1 MHATCTY
8 TTTRTD
14 HVLSATRVAATG
26 ADRSHGQL
34 IILGYREFIVQ
45 GTAWHPRGKLNDRLV
60 LKTRAE
66 PNGLKFT
73 PGSAPVLPDEP
84 PADVTSA
91 TGTTVTSGSGGVSG
105 AVAEPAE
112 QHVAYAPDAFV
123 DMYQVGRLDCP
134 ENDFCVKGMSCA
146 LSALAVTTTVFV
158 ACEVSLLAVLRALCA
173 SSASYDLIRSFRCQ
187 VMSILHYRNCY
198 ACTQLPLCSVSAL
211 TIMLTAG

>member
-1 MHATCTY
+1 
-8 TTTRTD
+8 
-14 HVLSATRVAATG
+14 VVATG

-84 PADVTSA
+84 AADVTA
-91 TGTTVTSGSGGVSG
+91 TTGATTSGSGSGVSG
-105 AVAEPAE
+105 AVLGEPAE
-112 QHVAYAPDAFV
+112 QHVAYAPDASV

-134 ENDFCVKGMSCA
+134 ENDFCVKGVSCA
-146 LSALAVTTTVFV
+146 LSAL
-158 ACEVSLLAVLRALCA
+158 
-173 SSASYDLIRSFRCQ
+173 
-187 VMSILHYRNCY
+187 
-198 ACTQLPLCSVSAL
+198 
-211 TIMLTAG
+211 